1 MIKAINVKLKK
12 TAREVLQ
19 IQLPAY
25 QIEAQLINF
34 YEIPP
39 LKDTVET
46 IQASEE
52 QFFGYFIENQLV
64 GFISLEETE
73 KNINICRMVVHPS
86 FFRKG
91 IAKKLVHYVLHA
103 IKGSKKIT
111 VMTGEKNYPAKNL
124 YLSLGFVEVK
134 IIEVADGIFLT
145 SFEKK

>member
-64 GFISLEETE
+64 GFISLEEID

-91 IAKKLVHYVLHA
+91 IAKNLFTMFYMQ
-103 IKGSKKIT
+103 SK
-111 VMTGEKNYPAKNL
+111 VQ
-124 YLSLGFVEVK
+124 
-134 IIEVADGIFLT
+134 
-145 SFEKK
+145 KK